1 MLSLR
6 SGFSPHCNT
15 LPQNPIQK
23 PVLFN
28 PTHTRLCFFTNRVTH
43 LGFNGVHGQIRIGSC
58 ASALKKARNGG
69 NSNTLLEMEDIDID
83 VDEDEDDD
91 DNDEVEE
98 SEDYDENDDDD
109 EGVVIPLKNM
119 KQWLQ
124 NRPRGFGEGREYDTS
139 VEDKL
144 FEELEQSRLAQ
155 LANINKLKNSPEGV
169 TSKKEKLQSQK
180 VSEAVP
186 SGVRVRLVNLPKKK
200 NIHRD
205 LQLAFKGVPGILNI
219 IPAVLGNK
227 KTREPIC
234 KGIAFVDFKFEDE
247 ANRFVEIFS
256 RQSITFGKIQKQIK
270 CEIVD
275 SSSQNPAY
283 KQSVDRPDRTPRL
296 AVLSL
301 GKNLNADTDME
312 TLPLDSLEEKIAG
325 EHDSAD
331 DVDASVALEDDEAKL
346 DVFHVADPQSN
357 SSGEQGK
364 GTKSNSPS
372 SKQQVKI
379 RANGKKPMP
388 KSKGPKPNIPG
399 SAKSLRIKEKALLT
413 GAFSKYGVKPASAV
427 TEKS

>member
-28 PTHTRLCFFTNRVTH
+28 PTHTRLCFFTDRVTH
-43 LGFNGVHGQIRIGSC
+43 LGFNGVHGQIRTGSC

-69 NSNTLLEMEDIDID
+69 NSNTLLEMEDID
-83 VDEDEDDD
+83 EDDD
-91 DNDEVEE
+91 DGVEDF
-98 SEDYDENDDDD
+98 EDYDENDDD

-144 FEELEQSRLAQ
+144 FEEMEQSRLAQ
-155 LANINKLKNSPEGV
+155 LANINKLKNSPGGV

-275 SSSQNPAY
+275 SSSQNPVY

-312 TLPLDSLEEKIAG
+312 TLPLDLPEEKIAG

-331 DVDASVALEDDEAKL
+331 DVDASVVLEDDETKL

-357 SSGEQGK
+357 SSGEQRK
-364 GTKSNSPS
+364 GTKSISPS

-379 RANGKKPMP
+379 SANGKKLMP
-388 KSKGPKPNIPG
+388 KKRKGPKPNIPG

-413 GAFSKYGVKPASAV
+413 GVFSKYGVKPASAV

>member
-6 SGFSPHCNT
+6 SGFTPHCNT

-28 PTHTRLCFFTNRVTH
+28 PTHIRLCFFTNRVTR
-43 LGFNGVHGQIRIGSC
+43 LGFNGFHGQIRTGSC

-69 NSNTLLEMEDIDID
+69 NSNTLLETEDIDL
-83 VDEDEDDD
+83 DEHGD
-91 DNDEVEE
+91 DEVQEF
-98 SEDYDENDDDD
+98 EDYDENDD

-144 FEELEQSRLAQ
+144 FEDMEQSRLAQ
-155 LANINKLKNSPEGV
+155 LANINKLKNSPELF

-180 VSEAVP
+180 VSESVP

-270 CEIVD
+270 YEIVD
-275 SSSQNPAY
+275 LSSQNPAY
-283 KQSVDRPDRTPRL
+283 KLLVDRPDRTPRL

-312 TLPLDSLEEKIAG
+312 TLPLDSPEEKIAG

-357 SSGEQGK
+357 SSGEQRK

-379 RANGKKPMP
+379 SANGKKPMP
-388 KSKGPKPNIPG
+388 KRKGPKLNIPG

-413 GAFSKYGVKPASAV
+413 GVFSKYGVRPASAV